1 MDKPRKTAREESLRK
16 RKRLALCSFFF
27 IVLMAVCLP
36 LTGYLSSGPEA
47 VGAGKTTENTNPHA
61 NFWRA
66 VRDGV
71 SGYTAVEGQE
81 RGVLIQNGGQ
91 TWREIR
97 NGLVAGIS
105 PWVLA
110 VVFFAIGL
118 FFIVKGKDKL
128 EERPSGERIRR
139 WSLAERVLH
148 WVTATLFVLLAITG
162 FSLLFG
168 RRVLMPVFG
177 LSAFAGYAQFA
188 KTIHN
193 YTGPFFFAGILL
205 EIIAWV
211 RYNIPKRMD
220 FVWFK
225 SLGGMVG
232 RGPRPH
238 AERINGGEK
247 AWFWIMATIG
257 VAVCIAGLVM
267 DFPNFGQT
275 RLTMQIANIVHA
287 SLATLFLAASFGHI
301 YIGTLGAEGT
311 FEGMWQGHVSAE
323 WAKQHQDLWY
333 AENMR
338 KNKEAYQ

>member
-1 MDKPRKTAREESLRK
+1 MNKPRGTTREESLKK
-16 RKRLALCSFFF
+16 RKRLALWSFFF
-27 IVLMAVCLP
+27 IVLMAACLP
-36 LTGYLSSGPEA
+36 LTGYLSSRPEA
-47 VGAGKTTENTNPHA
+47 VGAEKTTENTNPHA

-81 RGVLIQNGGQ
+81 RGVLIQNSGQ
-91 TWREIR
+91 NWREIR
-97 NGLVAGIS
+97 NGLMAGIS

-110 VVFFAIGL
+110 VVFFGIGL
-118 FFIVKGKDKL
+118 FFVVKGKHRL
-128 EERPSGERIRR
+128 EERPSGEMIRR

-148 WVTATLFVLLAITG
+148 WATATLFVLLAVTG
-162 FSLLFG
+162 FSMLFG
-168 RRVLMPVFG
+168 RRVLIPVFG
-177 LSAFAGYAQFA
+177 LYGFGGYAQVA

-193 YTGPFFFAGILL
+193 YTGPFFFAGVLL
-205 EIIAWV
+205 EIIVWV
-211 RYNIPKRMD
+211 RYNIPKKMD

-275 RLTMQIANIVHA
+275 RLTMQIANILHA

-301 YIGTLGAEGT
+301 YIGTIGAEGT
-311 FEGMWQGHVSAE
+311 FEGMWRGDVSVE

-333 AENMR
+333 GEKLGR
-338 KNKEAYQ
+338 T